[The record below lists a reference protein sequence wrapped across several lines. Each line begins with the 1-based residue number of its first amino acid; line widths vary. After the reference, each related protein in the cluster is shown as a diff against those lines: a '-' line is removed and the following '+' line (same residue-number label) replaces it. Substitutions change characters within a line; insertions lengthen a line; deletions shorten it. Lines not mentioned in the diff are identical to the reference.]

1 VVRTPNVYTVRY
13 MKEKVLN
20 YRRDGQGLKQKKT
33 LSIKA
38 QSVITILRENLVGEM
53 NRRIE
58 K

>member
-1 VVRTPNVYTVRY
+1 

-33 LSIKA
+33 SSIKT